1 MHFRY
6 SRPLNVFEL
15 GRNSIGF
22 EVKKRKYGKQDRG
35 ISPKGANDQT
45 SFLTALSLLG
55 NPNVFKSFEIFFANE
70 IIFSEEV
77 MFTLTGAH
85 YQEISLNTKKLEHSC
100 VYEAK
105 KGDVLTL
112 KKLIKGFRIYLTAA
126 KTNKGRIGRRS
137 GAYSNYFPQKIT
149 PIRVTKAPEFEYLK
163 EDFFK
168 HAYKISTQS
177 DMSGLKL
184 EKRVHAEKY
193 DIITSAV
200 TDGTIQLTKDGP
212 IVLMRHR
219 QTTGGYPRVLNVIEA
234 DMDRLAQ
241 YPHGALVRFELID
254 IKMSVNVLLEY
265 ENILKRIEEDLV

>member
-1 MHFRY
+1 LEITYTRIVWIKRKFLSWGMFLLIIVLGGCR
-6 SRPLNVFEL
+6 SQPVGQISGIQPGLPSIGIDFLEKEL
-15 GRNSIGF
+15 G
-22 EVKKRKYGKQDRG
+22 
-35 ISPKGANDQT
+35 
-45 SFLTALSLLG
+45 LTTD
-55 NPNVFKSFEIFFANE
+55 EI
-70 IIFSEEV
+70 V
-77 MFTLTGAH
+77 
-85 YQEISLNTKKLEHSC
+85 
-100 VYEAK
+100 K